1 MKSKYSLLFL
11 MSLFLIII
19 TTNCKEE
26 AIVEQNNNTVVNS
39 NKTLAKENIVLT
51 QVADSI
57 IRKEQKDKIT
67 RLKKEHEKPY
77 VVLEK
82 PEKILSEKLKSR
94 TINKS
99 ISKSSNKYGSYSA
112 QSSQSCYTIEIEI
125 WAFEKYHSITGF
137 NTGICPK
144 SDWMNTSSI
153 LVTLKNTWSFNLIML
168 GTYAVANQIVYPHNQ
183 IVAGVDPMHPY
194 WSKMDYMNFQPR
206 DLYGFYMDEPAHS
219 LDPAMR
225 DSVSKVVSN
234 LKELNFTSSLYWTSE
249 TCDILADNV
258 DDLVDVIS
266 MSGYTDYSYNILFG
280 CNNYLASS
288 DQRNEWTDYN
298 NLFGSKFNHLW
309 ISGELDRGEMD

>member
-1 MKSKYSLLFL
+1 

-26 AIVEQNNNTVVNS
+26 AIFEQNNNTDVNS

-57 IRKEQKDKIT
+57 IRKEQKDKIA

-94 TINKS
+94 TIKKS

-194 WSKMDYMNFQPR
+194 
-206 DLYGFYMDEPAHS
+206 
-219 LDPAMR
+219 
-225 DSVSKVVSN
+225 
-234 LKELNFTSSLYWTSE
+234 
-249 TCDILADNV
+249 
-258 DDLVDVIS
+258 
-266 MSGYTDYSYNILFG
+266 
-280 CNNYLASS
+280 
-288 DQRNEWTDYN
+288 
-298 NLFGSKFNHLW
+298 
-309 ISGELDRGEMD
+309 